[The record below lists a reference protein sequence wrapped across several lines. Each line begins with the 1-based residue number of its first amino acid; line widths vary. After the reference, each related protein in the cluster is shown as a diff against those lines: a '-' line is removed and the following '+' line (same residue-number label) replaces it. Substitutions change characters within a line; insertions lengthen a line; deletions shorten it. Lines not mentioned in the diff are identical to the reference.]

1 MENMLK
7 RVFDYQSFFPNGRLS
22 AMIED
27 VESRYR
33 ELAGLDDEDLS
44 LVSAA
49 GDTEIT
55 NKLLENRD
63 EHTDRNI

>member
-7 RVFDYQSFFPNGRLS
+7 RVFDYQSFFQNGRLS

-27 VESRYR
+27 VENRYR

-44 LVSAA
+44 LVFAA
-49 GDTEIT
+49 GDTDIT
-55 NKLLENRD
+55 NMLLENNN
-63 EHTDRNI
+63 EHTDRTI